1 MSIHSN
7 LFFLAMAILASRPG
21 PAATPEGGY
30 HGGALLVTD
39 PAVAQGHLVPGQV
52 LPIRLSRLAPP
63 ADGRP
68 RLAGAEL
75 PGSIRYGQLEF
86 LAVAPGSVTFR
97 TAFRD
102 PAGALGPAV
111 TRTLQVGDSADLD
124 GDGQP
129 DLELSYPVAPL
140 SVHATSVA

>member
-1 MSIHSN
+1 MSMHPMI
-7 LFFLAMAILASRPG
+7 FLLVAAVLASRPG

-39 PAVAQGHLVPGQV
+39 PASARGHLVPGQV
-52 LPIRLSRLAPP
+52 LPIRLSRLAPAGP
-63 ADGRP
+63 TPP
-68 RLAGAEL
+68 REGAEL
-75 PGSIRYGQLEF
+75 AGSVRYGQLEF

-102 PAGALGPAV
+102 AAGALGPAV

-124 GDGQP
+124 GDGRP
-129 DLELSYPVAPL
+129 DLALDYPAAPL
-140 SVHATSVA
+140 TVDAAAVD